1 MQPKRV
7 VVTGM
12 GGITAIGSD
21 WDTIEKNLRAGVT
34 GVEYM
39 TDWNQYKELNTR
51 LAAPVKDFKLPP
63 HYTRKQTRTMSRVAQ
78 LAVLATEHAMA
89 QAGLLNNPIIQDGR
103 MGIAHGSCSGG
114 TDAFLEFGGML
125 WGGAVGRQLNATTFL
140 RYMSHTAGVNIGL
153 YFGLKG
159 RIIPTTS
166 ACTSGSQGV
175 GYAYESIKYG
185 KQLLMVAGG
194 SEELHAADAAV
205 FDTMFAT
212 SLRNDAPKQSPRPF
226 DKARDGLVIGEGAG
240 SLILEE
246 LEHAQE
252 RGAKI
257 LAEVVGFGCNSD
269 GDHATHPNTAT
280 MQVAMELALKDAELS
295 PDAIGYV
302 SAHGTSTEQGD
313 IAESQATS
321 RLFGERMPFSSMKS
335 YLGHTLGACG
345 AIESW
350 WVIEMMKRG
359 WYAPT
364 HNLNDLDERCG
375 KLDYLM
381 ESGRHMNCDYVMNNN
396 FAFGGINTSLIFKRW
411 AD

>member
-1 MQPKRV
+1 MQPRRV

-12 GGITAIGSD
+12 SGITAIGSD
-21 WDTIEKNLRAGVT
+21 WGTVEKNLRAGVT
-34 GVEYM
+34 GIEYM
-39 TDWNQYKELNTR
+39 PEWEQYKELNTR
-51 LAAPVKDFKLPP
+51 LGAPVKDFKLPP

-78 LAVLATEHAMA
+78 LAVLATEHALT
-89 QAGLLNNPIIQDGR
+89 QAGLLNDPRIRDGR

-114 TDAFLEFGGML
+114 FDAFTEFGSMMWAGV
-125 WGGAVGRQLNATTFL
+125 AGRQLNATTFL
-140 RYMSHTAGVNIGL
+140 RFMTHTAGVNIGL

-175 GYAYESIKYG
+175 GFAYESIKYG

-226 DKARDGLVIGEGAG
+226 DKGRDGLVIGEGAG
-240 SLILEE
+240 TLILEE
-246 LEHAQE
+246 LEHAQS
-252 RGAKI
+252 RGATI

-280 MQVAMELALKDAELS
+280 MQVAMELALRDAEL
-295 PDAIGYV
+295 PPEVIGYV
-302 SAHGTSTEQGD
+302 SAHGTSTEHGD
-313 IAESQATS
+313 IAESLATE
-321 RLFGERMPFSSMKS
+321 RLFGSRMPISSMKS

-350 WVIEMMKRG
+350 WAIEMMNRG
-359 WYAPT
+359 WFAPT
-364 HNLNDLDERCG
+364 HNLTDIDGRCG
-375 KLDYLM
+375 RLDYIVD
-381 ESGRHMNCDYVMNNN
+381 SGRRLDCEYVMNNN

-411 AD
+411 T

>member
-12 GGITAIGSD
+12 SGITALGSD
-21 WDTIEKNLRAGVT
+21 WETVEKNLRAGVT
-34 GVEYM
+34 GIEYM
-39 TDWNQYKELNTR
+39 SEWEQYKELNTR
-51 LAAPVKDFKLPP
+51 LGAPVKDFKLPP
-63 HYTRKQTRTMSRVAQ
+63 HYTRKHTRTMSRVAQ
-78 LAVLATEHAMA
+78 MAVLATEQALA
-89 QAGLLNNPIIQDGR
+89 QAGLLNDPIIQDGR

-114 TDAFLEFGGML
+114 FDAFTEFGGMM
-125 WGGAVGRQLNATTFL
+125 WAGAAGRQLNATTFL
-140 RYMSHTAGVNIGL
+140 RFMTHTAGVNIGL

-212 SLRNDAPKQSPRPF
+212 SLRNDAPKASPRPF

-240 SLILEE
+240 TLILEE
-246 LEHAQE
+246 LEHAQR
-252 RGAKI
+252 RGAPI
-257 LAEVVGFGCNSD
+257 FAEVVGFGSNSD

-280 MQVAMELALKDAELS
+280 MQVALELALQDAGLPPE
-295 PDAIGYV
+295 AIGYV

-321 RLFGERMPFSSMKS
+321 RVFGSRMPISSMKS

-345 AIESW
+345 AVESW
-350 WVIEMMKRG
+350 WAIEMMNRG
-359 WYAPT
+359 WFAPT
-364 HNLNDLDERCG
+364 HNLAEIDERCG
-375 KLDYLM
+375 RLDYIAG
-381 ESGRHMNCDYVMNNN
+381 EGRRLDCEYVMNNN

-411 AD
+411 A

>member
-12 GGITAIGSD
+12 SGITAIGND
-21 WDTIEKNLRAGVT
+21 WETIEKNLRAGVS
-34 GVEYM
+34 GIEYM
-39 TDWNQYKELNTR
+39 ADWDQYKELNTR
-51 LAAPVKDFKLPP
+51 LGGPVKDFKLPP
-63 HYTRKQTRTMSRVAQ
+63 HYTRKKTRTMSRVAQ
-78 LAVLATEHAMA
+78 LAVLATEYALT
-89 QAGLLNNPIIQDGR
+89 QAGLLGDARIQDGR

-114 TDAFLEFGGML
+114 FDAFTEFGGMM
-125 WGGAVGRQLNATTFL
+125 WGGEAGRQLNATTFL
-140 RYMSHTAGVNIGL
+140 RFMSHTAGVNIGL

-175 GYAYESIKYG
+175 GFAYESIRYG

-212 SLRNDAPKQSPRPF
+212 SLRNEEPKQTPRPF

-240 SLILEE
+240 TLILEE
-246 LEHAQE
+246 LEHAQA

-280 MQVAMELALKDAELS
+280 MQVAMELALRDAEL
-295 PDAIGYV
+295 PPEAIGYV

-313 IAESQATS
+313 IAETQATS
-321 RLFGERMPFSSMKS
+321 RLFGSRMPISSMKS

-350 WVIEMMKRG
+350 WAIEMMNRG
-359 WYAPT
+359 WFAPT
-364 HNLNDLDERCG
+364 HNLSEIDERCG
-375 KLDYLM
+375 SLDYIVGK
-381 ESGRHMNCDYVMNNN
+381 GRDLDCEYVMNNN
-396 FAFGGINTSLIFKRW
+396 FAFGGINTSLIFKRF
-411 AD
+411 A

>member
-1 MQPKRV
+1 MQCKRV

-21 WDTIEKNLRAGVT
+21 WNTVERNLRAGVT
-34 GVEYM
+34 GIEYM
-39 TDWNQYKELNTR
+39 ADWERYKELNTR
-51 LAAPVKDFKLPP
+51 LGAPVKDFKLPP
-63 HYTRKQTRTMSRVAQ
+63 HYTRKKTRTMSRVAQ
-78 LAVLATEHAMA
+78 LAVLATEYALTQA
-89 QAGLLNNPIIQDGR
+89 QLLDDPCIQDGR

-114 TDAFLEFGGML
+114 FDAFVEFGGMM
-125 WGGAVGRQLNATTFL
+125 WGGEAGRQLNATTFL
-140 RYMSHTAGVNIGL
+140 RFMAHTAGVNIGL

-185 KQLLMVAGG
+185 KQLLMAAGG

-212 SLRNDAPKQSPRPF
+212 STRNAEPKQTPRPF

-240 SLILEE
+240 TLILEE
-246 LEHAQE
+246 LEHAQA

-280 MQVAMELALKDAELS
+280 MQVAMELALQDAGLPAS
-295 PDAIGYV
+295 AIGYV

-313 IAESQATS
+313 IAESQATE
-321 RLFGERMPFSSMKS
+321 RLFGSRMPISSMKS

-350 WVIEMMKRG
+350 WAIEMMNRG
-359 WYAPT
+359 WFAPT
-364 HNLNDLDERCG
+364 HNLTHVDERCG
-375 KLDYLM
+375 RLDYIVG
-381 ESGRHMNCDYVMNNN
+381 EGRNLYCDYVMNNN

-411 AD
+411 AS